1 MPVSIKC
8 PQCARGLRVPDEL
21 IGRKVKCPGC
31 STSFTAD
38 PAGGEAPAAPPPADD
53 GGYEAP
59 RRSAG
64 SSDAAARV
72 KAPAIALL
80 CFGIFGIFWGMC
92 NLGFSIFSM
101 VAGNAA
107 MAGPGGPPG
116 GRLGP
121 GGPGR
126 AGPGPGDDFSSQIG
140 GIPGAIQGFIGM
152 CVAGLIIF
160 SAIKMKNLQAYGL
173 AMTGSILAMI
183 PCISPCCF
191 LGLPF
196 GIWALVILMNQDVKA
211 AFQ

>member
-31 STSFTAD
+31 STTFTAE
-38 PAGGEAPAAPPPADD
+38 AGAGAAPPPPAEE

-72 KAPAIALL
+72 KAPAITML
-80 CFGIFGIFWGMC
+80 CFGIFGILLSFC
-92 NLGFSIFSM
+92 NIGVS
-101 VAGNAA
+101 VAALAGVT
-107 MAGPGGPPG
+107 AGPPKGGGQEIDLSAMTNGP
-116 GRLGP
+116 LGL
-121 GGPGR
+121 
-126 AGPGPGDDFSSQIG
+126 
-140 GIPGAIQGFIGM
+140 IQGIFGLG
-152 CVAGLIIF
+152 VSGLIIF
-160 SAIKMKNLQAYGL
+160 AALKMKNLESYGL
-173 AMTGSILAMI
+173 AMTGSILAMLPI
-183 PCISPCCF
+183 LSPCCC

-196 GIWALVILMNQDVKA
+196 GIWALVVLMNQDVKA